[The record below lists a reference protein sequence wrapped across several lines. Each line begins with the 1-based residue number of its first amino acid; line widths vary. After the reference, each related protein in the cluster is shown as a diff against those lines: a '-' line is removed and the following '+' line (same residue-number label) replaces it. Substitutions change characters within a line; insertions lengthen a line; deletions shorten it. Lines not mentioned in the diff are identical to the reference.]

1 VLDALSIM
9 SNPAVSFTGDGNVS
23 LRHPAALLCGCT
35 VGVEMVHPV
44 GSISDYEADI
54 MNAMKPEL
62 LASIE
67 KGIKFVKE
75 N

>member
-9 SNPAVSFTGDGNVS
+9 SNPAVSFIGDGNVS
-23 LRHPAALLCGCT
+23 LHHPAALLCGCT
-35 VGVEMVHPV
+35 GVEMVHPV

-54 MNAMKPEL
+54 MNDMKPEL